1 MAWPLHEL
9 PTFDTCM
16 DGTPLLS
23 EIRALNFA
31 YLRLARRM
39 LDADLALATSAL
51 GISEQ
56 MGDALRSL
64 DERACASIA
73 QTNLFLCRIHFDD
86 QVLAALLAG
95 PRLAHLED
103 HASASKAPNHE
114 VA

>member
-9 PTFDTCM
+9 PTFDTNM

-23 EIRALNFA
+23 EIRALNIA

-39 LDADLALATSAL
+39 LDADQALATSAL
-51 GISEQ
+51 GISER
-56 MGDALRSL
+56 MGNALRSL
-64 DERACASIA
+64 DEEARTSIA

-86 QVLAALLAG
+86 RVLAALLAG

-103 HASASKAPNHE
+103 HASACKAAFPA